1 MLAPA
6 LSPEA
11 EDPDEPNIGAFDL
24 GVPMK
29 QGVKAVVLVLFATVV
44 WLAPA
49 TPAEAA
55 NCGNN
60 FIPGLTALTD
70 LGPGT
75 YQSQQGG
82 LYPGGSNTV
91 PSAHAAVGLNLANMI
106 EPLNASGQPS
116 ASGLIGLIA
125 IGVSNTSDDF
135 GAFSDLVTT
144 DSRVSPTVRLVDG
157 AVSGHPIDFWLDPAG
172 VPWGVVDDRL
182 SAAGVAHTQVQVA
195 WVMLPDRNPF
205 PLAFPLEQQAYKEK
219 LATVVRAL
227 RVRFPNLDAAYL
239 SSHPYTGYAE
249 EHANLEP
256 IAYQQGFAV
265 KWLIEDQIKG
275 VGDLNANPAAGPVV
289 APWLAWGPYTWANGL
304 GPDKVLG
311 GQPGRSDGLEW
322 VCSDFTAD
330 GVHPS
335 PAGKAKAAAMLIG
348 HFTTA
353 ATTCPWFLAAG
364 VACGSTAPPGTEFG
378 DIAFSP
384 FVADI
389 TWLAEMGITQGCKPP
404 PGALFCPLGLVTR
417 GEMAAFLVRAAGLT
431 SGVGANLFTDDN
443 GSIFEPDVD
452 KLATAGVTLGC
463 APGLFCPNGLVT
475 RGEMAAFLSRILK
488 LPNPGDVDLFVDDNG
503 STFELDIEKIA
514 QEGITL
520 GCKPPPSAL
529 YCPNAHVTREQMAAF
544 LHRAYG

>member
-1 MLAPA
+1 MNRAGLTSAP
-6 LSPEA
+6 
-11 EDPDEPNIGAFDL
+11 FDL
-24 GVPMK
+24 GVPIK
-29 QGVKAVVLVLFATVV
+29 QGIKAVVLVVFATAV
-44 WLAPA
+44 WL
-49 TPAEAA
+49 TPTTAAEAA
-55 NCGNN
+55 NCANK

-70 LGPGT
+70 LGAGT
-75 YQSQQGG
+75 YQNQQGG

-91 PSAHAAVGLNLANMI
+91 PSAHAAVGLNMANTI

-157 AVSGHPIDFWLDPAG
+157 AVSGHPIDTWLDPAG

-182 SAAGVAHTQVQVA
+182 AAAGVAHAQVQVA

-205 PLAFPLEQQAYKEK
+205 PLAFPMEQQAYKEK

-227 RVRFPNLDAAYL
+227 RVRFPNLDLAYL
-239 SSHPYTGYAE
+239 SSHSYTGYAD

-265 KWLIEDQIKG
+265 KWLIEDQLEG
-275 VGDLNANPAAGPVV
+275 VSDLNANPAAGAVV

-304 GPDKVLG
+304 GPDEVLG

-322 VCSDFTAD
+322 ACSDFTTD
-330 GVHPS
+330 GIHPS
-335 PAGKAKAAAMLIG
+335 PAGRAKAAAMLLA
-348 HFTTA
+348 HFTSAPTS
-353 ATTCPWFLAAG
+353 CPWFLAAG
-364 VACGSTAPPGTEFG
+364 VACGSMAPPGTTFA
-378 DIAFSP
+378 DIAASP
-384 FVADI
+384 FAADI
-389 TWLAEMGITQGCKPP
+389 IWLAQTGITKGCKPP

-431 SGVGANLFTDDN
+431 AGAGADLFVDDD
-443 GSIFEPDVD
+443 GSIFEADID

-463 APGLFCPNGLVT
+463 SPPPNALYCPNGLVT
-475 RGEMAAFLSRILK
+475 RAEMAAFLSRILA
-488 LPNPGDVDLFVDDNG
+488 LRDGAGANLFVDDDG
-503 STFELDIEKIA
+503 STFEEDIDKLA
-514 QEGITL
+514 TAGITQ
-520 GCKPPPSAL
+520 GCQPPPRAL
-529 YCPNAHVTREQMAAF
+529 FCPNGHVTREQMAAF